1 MTRRRSS
8 LGRFPAIEFMESRR
22 LLAADIVL
30 DGGQRFYAVT
40 PGPLAPGD
48 VVALEIPP
56 ARLLVYP
63 VESASRP

>member
-1 MTRRRSS
+1 
-8 LGRFPAIEFMESRR
+8 
-22 LLAADIVL
+22 VL

-63 VESASRP
+63 VESGSRP